1 MADFAMT
8 LQRRTSHQL
17 AFLTESVLI
26 DRKMTLQRRKGNEL
40 AMGRVSV
47 IDDRKLTI
55 QRRSGTGIVAGSIVP
70 IAISAV
76 ATSEFVVRVS
86 FDRPVLDNPA
96 LRSIINYEFT
106 PSLTVISLVPEA
118 VSNPNFVDVTVSEQV
133 DSTSYVVEVHQTLDP
148 A

>member
-8 LQRRTSHQL
+8 LQRSLGREL
-17 AFLTESVLI
+17 VLI
-26 DRKMTLQRRKGNEL
+26 TEQVIEDRP
-40 AMGRVSV
+40 
-47 IDDRKLTI
+47 LTI
-55 QRRSGTGIVAGSIVP
+55 QRRSGSSVVAGSVVP

-96 LRSIINYEFT
+96 LRSIINYAFT
-106 PSLTVISLVPEA
+106 PSLTVISLAPE
-118 VSNPNFVDVTVSEQV
+118 VVTNPNFVDVTVSEQV
-133 DSTSYVVEVHQTLDP
+133 DATSYVVEIHQTLDP